1 MDKKKL
7 ASLLSP
13 ETKKILS
20 DNFSGAVELFYLVAS
35 DLFEENRLYLLEEL
49 LKEEG
54 FQKFLTRRKS
64 SSPGRLEGVL
74 KTILRRCLLEIP
86 PSTLS
91 QIANSMS
98 SKEYRQM
105 ESVFYVVPI
114 DKEGYEVFE
123 RGFFAVGE
131 QKPELL
137 SDYLSYCSSDRW
149 FLLRTNY
156 KPIEE
161 VFQDLANKLVNYFL
175 AARNINDTMEMTKY
189 FLDPVVYRFIFTS
202 VNESAWKEFTMELF
216 GAFQNLK
223 NPLFFLQ
230 LLRLVSTR
238 YPEKTIS
245 AKSSYER
252 EIFKRLLSLWE
263 VMKILPEDK
272 LKEFKQFLQNYG
284 NPKNE
289 MQSFVWDATLSLN
302 KYKIPQIFTILNSPP
317 FLAIRDYYGE
327 DAATQKFLIK
337 NIINAVAEMEF
348 KKFETKLYKV
358 VLRLLLT
365 LKVDRS
371 FVKRRSVFFDWLKKE
386 TNSQRVELEFM
397 RFTFYEYIFISLGQ
411 VKNERGMKMTRYCD
425 DDHAYIC
432 KYLDEIPL
440 AAKGRLKDITLIHNP
455 VLERLR
461 FIIHLPF
468 YAKFTEY
475 EFGLKELESAAIS
488 IKMEDNLYTALET
501 ISKENFIPYYESF
514 MEVFK
519 TAPERMNEA
528 ILPDYWYRISLEIAS
543 PHAHAVV
550 LPLVGSISILEG
562 DLGAYTDGKSI
573 FLPPFI
579 SYFSDPL
586 HPIEQ
591 NRNLTIYIALALH
604 ECGHIIGG
612 SFKFDLSY
620 YLSKLEKPSLFRI
633 IMNAMEDFRI
643 ESFLVK
649 IKAHPQIEELLHTM
663 NEYFTFMN
671 LRNPENL
678 AMNLVFYIMD
688 EAAGNNDL
696 AKSQASYQKS
706 ISELMNSGLYSGR
719 FSNLKDMVDYFI
731 TRLKSIDIG
740 NPLSAYPVSRELY
753 EILKYWPDTAL
764 ASLASPEYF
773 PTGLHSFESENG
785 EGQRP
790 LNQEELDALYKEYNE
805 NPRAFLERNKLP
817 VFSELMEDEEGL
829 AISQGLTDKIQ
840 QYKED
845 ILREQLGEQYSQAG
859 TIDLSHR
866 TKADDLIAENQKRK
880 KDKGKSKDSDSDLD
894 EDDEP
899 QKKEG
904 KKKNPK
910 PRTKRIYSIDPKTKS
925 RTRLTE
931 LKEFRV
937 RDIDSFYMK
946 KFRKWQYI
954 SQQVLRELSALLPT
968 VQEMQ
973 DTSSFEGE
981 LNMELLIEILSDPS
995 RIGSVEFLDIFREN
1009 TRSVEIIIGLDISG
1023 STDMLI
1029 QPINKTGTPK
1039 MVNGMPVIMLDLT
1052 PKEMMQYDTIL
1063 DIEKAFAMIFA
1074 QALSYITK
1082 NVNIYAFNS
1091 ATSTNIYKAE
1101 TIESVS
1107 SFVSDSANRDG
1118 DFIRYIHSTLL
1129 ESNAEMKYFYLI
1141 TDGRP
1146 SADNY
1151 SGKDALDDTLIAM
1164 REVINSGIKLI
1175 YFNIDSQKQD
1185 YFDLFQK
1192 EATFAR
1198 HFQSPEDLLPV
1209 IPELVRTVVQS
1220 VS

>member
-1 MDKKKL
+1 MQL
-7 ASLLSP
+7 AP
-13 ETKKILS
+13 
-20 DNFSGAVELFYLVAS
+20 
-35 DLFEENRLYLLEEL
+35 
-49 LKEEG
+49 
-54 FQKFLTRRKS
+54 
-64 SSPGRLEGVL
+64 
-74 KTILRRCLLEIP
+74 
-86 PSTLS
+86 
-91 QIANSMS
+91 
-98 SKEYRQM
+98 
-105 ESVFYVVPI
+105 
-114 DKEGYEVFE
+114 
-123 RGFFAVGE
+123 
-131 QKPELL
+131 
-137 SDYLSYCSSDRW
+137 
-149 FLLRTNY
+149 
-156 KPIEE
+156 
-161 VFQDLANKLVNYFL
+161 
-175 AARNINDTMEMTKY
+175 
-189 FLDPVVYRFIFTS
+189 
-202 VNESAWKEFTMELF
+202 
-216 GAFQNLK
+216 
-223 NPLFFLQ
+223 
-230 LLRLVSTR
+230 
-238 YPEKTIS
+238 
-245 AKSSYER
+245 
-252 EIFKRLLSLWE
+252 
-263 VMKILPEDK
+263 
-272 LKEFKQFLQNYG
+272 
-284 NPKNE
+284 
-289 MQSFVWDATLSLN
+289 
-302 KYKIPQIFTILNSPP
+302 
-317 FLAIRDYYGE
+317 
-327 DAATQKFLIK
+327 
-337 NIINAVAEMEF
+337 
-348 KKFETKLYKV
+348 
-358 VLRLLLT
+358 
-365 LKVDRS
+365 
-371 FVKRRSVFFDWLKKE
+371 
-386 TNSQRVELEFM
+386 
-397 RFTFYEYIFISLGQ
+397 
-411 VKNERGMKMTRYCD
+411 
-425 DDHAYIC
+425 
-432 KYLDEIPL
+432 
-440 AAKGRLKDITLIHNP
+440 
-455 VLERLR
+455 
-461 FIIHLPF
+461 
-468 YAKFTEY
+468 
-475 EFGLKELESAAIS
+475 
-488 IKMEDNLYTALET
+488 
-501 ISKENFIPYYESF
+501 
-514 MEVFK
+514 
-519 TAPERMNEA
+519 
-528 ILPDYWYRISLEIAS
+528 
-543 PHAHAVV
+543 
-550 LPLVGSISILEG
+550 
-562 DLGAYTDGKSI
+562 
-573 FLPPFI
+573 
-579 SYFSDPL
+579 
-586 HPIEQ
+586 
-591 NRNLTIYIALALH
+591 
-604 ECGHIIGG
+604 
-612 SFKFDLSY
+612 
-620 YLSKLEKPSLFRI
+620 
-633 IMNAMEDFRI
+633 
-643 ESFLVK
+643 
-649 IKAHPQIEELLHTM
+649 
-663 NEYFTFMN
+663 
-671 LRNPENL
+671 
-678 AMNLVFYIMD
+678 
-688 EAAGNNDL
+688 
-696 AKSQASYQKS
+696 
-706 ISELMNSGLYSGR
+706 
-719 FSNLKDMVDYFI
+719 
-731 TRLKSIDIG
+731 
-740 NPLSAYPVSRELY
+740 
-753 EILKYWPDTAL
+753 
-764 ASLASPEYF
+764 
-773 PTGLHSFESENG
+773 
-785 EGQRP
+785 
-790 LNQEELDALYKEYNE
+790 
-805 NPRAFLERNKLP
+805 
-817 VFSELMEDEEGL
+817 
-829 AISQGLTDKIQ
+829 GLTNKIQ